1 MEKNIITVE
10 GYTNDLY
17 SVNRNG
23 DMKQTRLFYLIPEDM
38 NGDSETIDLCI
49 TSTKP
54 NKTFP
59 IFDEMLD
66 KKIKISVEII
76 EE

>member
-1 MEKNIITVE
+1 MGKNIITVE

-49 TSTKP
+49 TSTNP

>member
-1 MEKNIITVE
+1 MGKNIITVE

-49 TSTKP
+49 TSTNP

-76 EE
+76 ED

>member
-23 DMKQTRLFYLIPEDM
+23 DMKQTKLFYLIPEDM

-49 TSTKP
+49 TSTNP
-54 NKTFP
+54 NKAFP

-76 EE
+76 ED

>member
-1 MEKNIITVE
+1 MKKNIITVE

-38 NGDSETIDLCI
+38 DGDSETIDLCI
-49 TSTKP
+49 TSTNP

>member
-1 MEKNIITVE
+1 MKKNIITVE

-49 TSTKP
+49 TSTNP

-76 EE
+76 ED

>member
-10 GYTNDLY
+10 GYTNYLY

-49 TSTKP
+49 TSTNP

-66 KKIKISVEII
+66 KKIKISIEII

>member
-1 MEKNIITVE
+1 
-10 GYTNDLY
+10 
-17 SVNRNG
+17 
-23 DMKQTRLFYLIPEDM
+23 M

-49 TSTKP
+49 TSTNP

>member
-1 MEKNIITVE
+1 MKKNIITVE

-49 TSTKP
+49 TSTNP

>member
-1 MEKNIITVE
+1 MGKNIITVE

-49 TSTKP
+49 TSTNP
-54 NKTFP
+54 YKTFP

-76 EE
+76 ED

>member
-49 TSTKP
+49 TSTNP
-54 NKTFP
+54 NKEFP

-66 KKIKISVEII
+66 KKIKITVEII
-76 EE
+76 ED

>member
-49 TSTKP
+49 TSTNP
-54 NKTFP
+54 YKTFP

-76 EE
+76 ED

>member
-1 MEKNIITVE
+1 MKKNIITVE

-49 TSTKP
+49 TSTNP

-66 KKIKISVEII
+66 KKIKIIVEII

>member
-49 TSTKP
+49 TSTNP

-76 EE
+76 ED

>member
-1 MEKNIITVE
+1 MKKNIITVE

-49 TSTKP
+49 TSTNP

-66 KKIKISVEII
+66 KKIKISIEII

>member
-1 MEKNIITVE
+1 MKKNIITVE

-23 DMKQTRLFYLIPEDM
+23 DMKQTRLFYLIHEDM

-49 TSTKP
+49 TSTNP

-66 KKIKISVEII
+66 KKIKISIEII

>member
-49 TSTKP
+49 TSTNP

>member
-1 MEKNIITVE
+1 MGKNIITVE

-49 TSTKP
+49 TSTNP
-54 NKTFP
+54 NKEFP

-66 KKIKISVEII
+66 KKIKITVEII
-76 EE
+76 ED

>member
-49 TSTKP
+49 TSTNP

-76 EE
+76 KV